1 MAMCDGTTLNIDDVG
16 WQSELLHDCKRYCG
30 ERLIDFDPLHVADAP
45 AGARQCL
52 FDGGDRPQGEK
63 TPPDCGGAL
72 PPKPGPWGQAPPF
85 PPNLAPPHPPPPR
98 PIPTLGRCPRNP

>member
-52 FDGGDRPQGEK
+52 FDGGDRPDAEK
-63 TPPDCGGAL
+63 TRRHRGEATRH
-72 PPKPGPWGQAPPF
+72 KPGPGGPAPPF
-85 PPNLAPPHPPPPR
+85 PPHFASPHHLPPR
-98 PIPTLGRCPRNP
+98 PLAPCG